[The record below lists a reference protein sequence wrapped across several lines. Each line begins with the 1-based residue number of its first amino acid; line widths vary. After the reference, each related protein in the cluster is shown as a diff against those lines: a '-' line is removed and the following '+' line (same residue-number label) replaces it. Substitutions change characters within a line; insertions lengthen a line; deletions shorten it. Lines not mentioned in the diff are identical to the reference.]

1 MKPEDLPGGEIAVL
15 GLAKSGTGVARLLLA
30 DGRKVYASDSGDSPT
45 TTANAETLRAAGADV
60 ATGGHDLDRIARAAL
75 VVASPGIP
83 PDSPALSA
91 ARSGGVRVVS
101 EIEIALR
108 FLGSSR
114 IIAVTGTNGKTT
126 TTALVGHL
134 LRGLGLDAI
143 DAGNIGTPLS
153 EVALRDKPPEW
164 IALEMSSF
172 QLHDTPSIAPTVG
185 VLTNLSPDHLD
196 RYRTVPEYYA
206 DKARLFAN
214 AAGDSRWVVN
224 ADDSVVRRMI
234 AEVRGDKY
242 HFSIRNQADAW
253 FDSPTGWLILLGD
266 LLIEREEIG
275 LLGDHNVANVLAACL
290 AVSVAD
296 TPFRTTDAR
305 DRIRDALRS
314 FKSLAHR
321 LEIVGEY
328 GGVQWINDSKA
339 TNISSALVAIEGM
352 RRPTVLL
359 LGGRHKGEPYTSL
372 ADAIRKRVKHVI
384 AYGEAGALVEKD
396 LAGVVPV
403 DKLDFD
409 FAAVIRRA
417 RQLASPG
424 DAILLSPACSS
435 YDMFSNYEERG
446 ARFRQLAAEQSN
458 G

>member
-1 MKPEDLPGGEIAVL
+1 MKSEDLPGGEIAVL
-15 GLAKSGTGVARLLLA
+15 GLAKSGTGAARLLLA

-45 TTANAETLRAAGADV
+45 ATSNAETLRTAGADV
-60 ATGGHDLDRIARAAL
+60 TTGRHDLDRIARASL

-83 PDSPALSA
+83 PDSPALAA
-91 ARSGGVRVVS
+91 ARGAGVRVVS
-101 EIEIALR
+101 EIEIALL
-108 FLGSSR
+108 FLGSTR

-126 TTALVGHL
+126 TTALIGHL
-134 LRGLGLDAI
+134 LRGLGLDAL

-153 EVALRDKPPEW
+153 EVALRDTPPEW

-172 QLHDTPSIAPTVG
+172 QLHDTPSIAPTAG

-196 RYRTVPEYYA
+196 RYATVPEYYA

-214 AAGDSRWVVN
+214 ATDDSRWVLN
-224 ADDSVVRRMI
+224 ADDSAVRRMT

-242 HFSIRNQADAW
+242 HFSIRTQADAW
-253 FDSPTGWLILLGD
+253 FDPPTGWLILLGD

-275 LLGDHNVANVLAACL
+275 LLGDHNVANVLASTL

-296 TPFRTTDAR
+296 SGFRTTDSR

-314 FKSLAHR
+314 FAPLAHR
-321 LEIVGEY
+321 LEIVGEF

-339 TNISSALVAIEGM
+339 TNISSTLVAIEGM

-359 LGGRHKGEPYTSL
+359 LGGRHKGEPYTRL

-384 AYGEAGALVEKD
+384 AYGEAGPLVEKD

-403 DKLDFD
+403 DRLDFD
-409 FAAVIRRA
+409 FEAVIRRA
-417 RQLASPG
+417 RQVASPG

-446 ARFRQLAAEQSN
+446 ARFRQLAAEKQD

>member
-1 MKPEDLPGGEIAVL
+1 MKREYLHGGEIAVL
-15 GLAKSGTGVARLLLA
+15 GLAKSGTAVTELLLA
-30 DGRKVYASDSGDSPT
+30 NGLKVYASDSAESPT
-45 TTANAETLRAAGADV
+45 ATENAHKLRTLGAEVTA
-60 ATGGHDLDRIARAAL
+60 GGHDLERIARAFL

-83 PDSPALSA
+83 PNAPALVA
-91 ARSGGVRVVS
+91 ARSAGVRVVS

-126 TTALVGHL
+126 TTALIGHI
-134 LRGLGLDAI
+134 LRGLGLDAV
-143 DAGNIGTPLS
+143 DAGNIGTPLA
-153 EVALRDKPPEW
+153 EVALRDKPPAW

-172 QLHDTPSIAPTVG
+172 QLHDTPSIAPAVG

-196 RYRTVPEYYA
+196 RYPTVQEYYA

-214 AAGDSRWVVN
+214 ASGESRWILN
-224 ADDSVVRRMI
+224 ADDSAVRRM
-234 AEVRGDKY
+234 AGEVRGDKY
-242 HFSIRNQADAW
+242 HFSTHGQADAW

-266 LLIEREEIG
+266 LLIERDQIG
-275 LLGDHNVANVLAACL
+275 LLGDHNVANALAAAL

-296 TPFRTTDAR
+296 TDFRTDDSR

-314 FKSLAHR
+314 FNPLAHR

-339 TNISSALVAIEGM
+339 TNVSSTLVAIEGM

-359 LGGRHKGEPYTSL
+359 LGGRHKGEPYTRL
-372 ADAIRKRVKHVI
+372 ADAIRKLVKHVI
-384 AYGEAGALVEKD
+384 AYGEAGPVVEKD

-403 DKLDFD
+403 EKLGFDFD
-409 FAAVIRRA
+409 AVIRRA
-417 RQLASPG
+417 RELASPG

-435 YDMFSNYEERG
+435 FDMFKNYEERG
-446 ARFRQLAAEQSN
+446 ARFRKLAAEQ
-458 G
+458 

>member
-1 MKPEDLPGGEIAVL
+1 MKREDLPGGEIAVL

-30 DGRKVYASDSGDSPT
+30 DGRKVYASDSADSPT
-45 TTANAETLRAAGADV
+45 ATANGETLRNAGADV
-60 ATGGHDLDRIARAAL
+60 TTGGHDLDRIARASL

-83 PDSPALSA
+83 PDAPALAA
-91 ARSGGVRVVS
+91 ARSAGVRVVS

-126 TTALVGHL
+126 TTALIGHL
-134 LRGLGLDAI
+134 LRGLGLDAV

-153 EVALRDKPPEW
+153 EVALRDTPPDW

-172 QLHDTPSIAPTVG
+172 QLHDTPGIAPTAG

-196 RYRTVPEYYA
+196 RYATVPEYYA
-206 DKARLFAN
+206 DKALLFAN
-214 AAGDSRWVVN
+214 STDDSRWVLN
-224 ADDSVVRRMI
+224 ADDSAVRGMA

-242 HFSIRNQADAW
+242 HFSIRTQADAW
-253 FDSPTGWLILLGD
+253 FDPPTGWLILLGD
-266 LLIEREEIG
+266 LLIERDEIG
-275 LLGDHNVANVLAACL
+275 LLGDHNVANALAAAL

-296 TPFRTTDAR
+296 TAFRTTAAR

-314 FKSLAHR
+314 FEPLAHR

-372 ADAIRKRVKHVI
+372 ADAIRKHVKHVI
-384 AYGEAGALVEKD
+384 AYGEAGPLVAKD

-409 FAAVIRRA
+409 FAAAIRRA
-417 RQLASPG
+417 RELASPG

-446 ARFRQLAAEQSN
+446 ARFRQLAAEKQD